1 MNKLARNDLYPL
13 EVYHQKRAQMRRQ
26 VMAHKAR
33 RKVFVG
39 PHAGVY
45 FEDRLTIQ
53 YQIQEM
59 LRVERIFEADAIDEE
74 LETYNPLIP
83 DGDNFKATFMIEYVD
98 VEERRQAL
106 SKLIGIEDRVWLGVA
121 GHDRVFAIADEDLP
135 RDDVEK
141 TSAVHFLRFQMDAEI
156 INALKSGAGLGVG
169 IDHENYRQEVS
180 EVPPA
185 IRESLI
191 ADLE

>member
-1 MNKLARNDLYPL
+1 MGKLARDDLYSL

-26 VMAHKAR
+26 VMAHKAQ

-59 LRVERIFEADAIDEE
+59 LRIERIFEADAIEEE

-83 DGDNFKATFMIEYVD
+83 DGDNFKATFMIEYAD

-106 SKLIGIEDRVWLGVA
+106 SKLIGIEDRVWVGVA

-141 TSAVHFLRFQMDAEI
+141 TSAVHFLRFQLDAEMI
-156 INALKSGAGLGVG
+156 SALKIGASFGVG
-169 IDHENYRQEVS
+169 IDHDNYRQEVG

-185 IRESLI
+185 TREALI
-191 ADLE
+191 ADLD